1 MTVWW
6 LLVAVP
12 AALVG
17 AALRLRARR
26 RAALRQPPERVAP
39 AVLGLAGF
47 PAGGALV
54 QFSNPSPASRV
65 ALNRLAE
72 AVAHHPGVTVVE
84 LPSHSAC
91 ASLLRVRSA
100 PTVLLVDSTGLVRRR
115 WTKPPERAELA
126 ALLGPPA
133 QAPVAAASR

>member
-12 AALVG
+12 AAGIG
-17 AALRLRARR
+17 AERIRARR
-26 RAALRQPPERVAP
+26 RLARTRPPQRVAAAAL
-39 AVLGLAGF
+39 GLEQF

-84 LPSHSAC
+84 LPSHSPC
-91 ASLLRVRSA
+91 ASMLRVRSA
-100 PTVLLVDSTGLVRRR
+100 PTVFLLDASGAVRRR
-115 WTKPPERAELA
+115 WTKPPERSELA

-133 QAPVAAASR
+133 QAPVAAGSR

>member
-6 LLVAVP
+6 LVLAVP
-12 AALVG
+12 AAGVG
-17 AALRLRARR
+17 AQRMRARR
-26 RAALRQPPERVAP
+26 RAAGQRVPERVA
-39 AVLGLAGF
+39 AAALGLARF
-47 PAGGALV
+47 PEGGALV

-72 AVAHHPGVTVVE
+72 AVAHHPDVTVVE
-84 LPSHSAC
+84 LPSHSPC
-91 ASLLRVRSA
+91 ASMLRVRSA
-100 PTVLLVDSTGLVRRR
+100 PTVFLVDSSGAVQRR
-115 WTKPPERAELA
+115 WTRPPERSELA